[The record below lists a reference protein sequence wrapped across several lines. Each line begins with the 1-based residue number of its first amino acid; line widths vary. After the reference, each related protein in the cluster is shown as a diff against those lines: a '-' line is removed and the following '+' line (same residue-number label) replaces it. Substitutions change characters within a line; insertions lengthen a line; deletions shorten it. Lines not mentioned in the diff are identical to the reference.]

1 MTREFLT
8 TSQLAKLL
16 GVSRI
21 AVFKKIKKGEIKA
34 VRIGRN
40 YAVDK
45 KLVDELLGQKL
56 SNRQKQLIKRA
67 VKKTVREYPET
78 LRLLGQ
84 E

>member
-1 MTREFLT
+1 MPREFLT